1 MVISCKSLAI
11 FIFLKDLK
19 KRNCKDPTRSFLFL
33 DCKTRVV
40 AAEPEQLGVRVQPT
54 SDVSWVLHLMI
65 VDQQEAC
72 GYGLPLGPQRVTGEG
87 GVCKH
92 LRPTIDHHFGL
103 ISERL

>member
-1 MVISCKSLAI
+1 M
-11 FIFLKDLK
+11 
-19 KRNCKDPTRSFLFL
+19 

-72 GYGLPLGPQRVTGEG
+72 GYGLPLGPQRVSGEG

-103 ISERL
+103 ISEKTLSVSDNGWARQQEETSTMISTFADL